1 MHKVLSADKIYRFG
15 EDDQQNMELRI
26 EALRKFLS
34 DFCVDESVPLP
45 KETFNNLQSE
55 TSLLFLNTIML
66 LQGNRILITEDWWQ
80 FSVLQGRILTVD
92 THEFLNLQ

>member
-1 MHKVLSADKIYRFG
+1 
-15 EDDQQNMELRI
+15 MELRI

-45 KETFNNLQSE
+45 KETLNNEQSE

-66 LQGNRILITEDWWQ
+66 LQGNRALITEDWWQ
-80 FSVLQGRILTVD
+80 LSALQGCILTVD
-92 THEFLNLQ
+92 THEFLNL